1 MRCLALPSRRC
12 PPLLESAGPIA
23 LAVTALLLIAPVT
36 AAAATGAQAPPA
48 TQAGAQIKAKAKSK
62 APAFHQDKTP
72 LDPAVAGADSA
83 HGSAT
88 VGVGSAGADAIRTIV
103 GLAVVLGVI
112 YGVYWLLKATSRSRA
127 GRPDDRIGLVAT
139 TPLAPNRSLHLVRA
153 GDELILVGA
162 TEHTITPLRVYT
174 AEEALAVTAEESPM
188 LALPPAEPAEARGLI
203 ETLRHRTARQ

>member
-1 MRCLALPSRRC
+1 MTCLALPSRRC
-12 PPLLESAGPIA
+12 PPLLTSAGPIA
-23 LAVTALLLIAPVT
+23 LAVTALVLIAPVS
-36 AAAATGAQAPPA
+36 AAAATSGQTPPA
-48 TQAGAQIKAKAKSK
+48 TQANAKSHAK

-139 TPLAPNRSLHLVRA
+139 TPLAPNRALHLVRA